1 MSSKEVDERV
11 VEMRFDNAQFE
22 KNVQTSMS
30 TLDKLKAKLNFN
42 GVSKGLED
50 VGNAAKKLE
59 FSGVTSGI
67 ETVQAKLSAMEVI
80 GVTALANITNSAVNA
95 GKRIASA
102 ITIDPVRDGFNEYET
117 QMNAVQTI
125 LANTQKEGTNVKQ
138 VNAALD
144 QLNTYADKTIYN
156 FTEMTRNIGT
166 FTAAGVKLDT
176 SVSAIQGI
184 ANLAAVSGSTSQQA
198 STAMYQLSQALASGT
213 VKLMDWNSVVNAGMG
228 GQVFQDALIRT
239 SEKLGTGAQAYI
251 DAAGSFRESLSKGW
265 LTTDVLTETLDMFS
279 TAADTEEEYAAAIQK
294 FVDEGY
300 SEEQAVDMANM
311 AKTAGEAATKV
322 KTFTQ
327 LIDTLKEALGSG
339 WTTTWR
345 LIIGDFEE
353 AKELWTNVSDVLS
366 KLINNASEARNKL
379 VEGVMSFNPF
389 TNMLNKLENSDVGK
403 TVKQINNLTNSLEYY
418 QKVVTDVWRGNYKN
432 SDTGRYELLDE
443 AGYNHQVI
451 QDLVNKGYEY
461 ELTVEDVQ
469 EAETKFADSLGDS
482 TEEIQNESK
491 QLVKLSD
498 EQLRNAGLTDD
509 EISMYRDLEKQS
521 EKTGKS
527 IEELINDM
535 SAKDGRTL
543 LWDGLGNIGETLII
557 TFTAI
562 KDAFSEIFPAPSVAK
577 IYGVIDGFNAL
588 TEKMKEFSSTH
599 AYDVEQTF
607 KGLFAVIDIVRM
619 VLSSGLTVAFKA
631 LKGILSAFDIDIIEF
646 TGYIGEA
653 LVNLRNWLKNNDCIE
668 KSFKKVGEGLKIVID
683 GIKKLLDY
691 LGESPKIQ
699 KFIDTIKNI
708 DLSEAGEFIIAGLKK
723 GLSIGLSIIPDT
735 MKEIADKLLSKFREV
750 LGIHSPSK
758 ETEADGEYL
767 VEGLINGIK
776 NSSSKVWDTIKTFGS
791 DILEKFKELKLGD
804 SISKIVSVGAGA
816 GMLVIAK
823 KLADAVNRLTSPLKV
838 MESVSE
844 AVEDVGKAVSKNL
857 KASALEKKTK
867 AIQNVALAALMLA
880 GAVFIFSKVD
890 PDRLWQSVGVMA
902 ALTAVLAGIA
912 IAMDKFSKSAV
923 EFDGNSK
930 SFSLNGLKTTMLN
943 LGIALILMAATTK
956 ILGSMNPDQLEQGLI
971 GLSAVTVAMIGLIFS
986 LGKISESGS
995 DKAIKNAGKTMKK
1008 LAVTM
1013 LLMVAGI
1020 AILGN
1025 MNADKYKQGID
1036 GFTNIILALMFM
1048 VTGLVA
1054 LTHLATDKDISQ
1066 IGNLMLKISA
1076 SMLLMVIVA
1085 KMAGELKP
1093 EAFKNGAKIA
1103 GAVALMVTGLVAL
1116 THLATDKDISQI
1128 GNLMLKISASMLL
1141 MVIVAKMAGEL
1152 KPEAF
1157 KNGAKIAGAVALMVT
1172 GLVALTHLA
1181 TDKELKGVGRL
1192 LLSVSL
1198 CMAIM
1203 AGVCLVLG
1211 LLRSEKLEHGVAA
1224 IVVFGVVIG
1233 ALIKVV
1239 ASAKKIDKNAGGA
1252 ILAIAVTIA
1261 VMAAAVTV
1269 LSLLKP
1275 EKIAGATVCLG
1286 ILIGLFALVERNASY
1301 IKKATGSLIVMAV
1314 IIGLLGGLLIGIS
1327 FIPTERALV
1336 AAGAISL
1343 VLLSLSGAMYLIGK
1357 AGNISIKAVAAL
1369 AMMAVVVLS
1378 LAALIQVLT
1387 SFNVDASLM
1396 GSLLLLAGCLISIG
1410 AAVMVMN
1417 NCVAGAAA
1425 LVVVALAL
1433 SVFLPV
1439 LQQLGSMSLG
1449 EIGVALL
1456 ALAGSLAVLGLAGLL
1471 LGPVVAP
1478 MIGIAGAIA
1487 LLGVGCLGAG
1497 AGLQM
1502 FAQGLT
1508 TLVMLGPVAIQAFTA
1523 TIQAFITLIPTI
1535 ITTIVTSLVTTFTT
1549 CIPMIVEGALL
1560 LITSLLTSIAEHL
1573 PEILAAGISI
1583 IMTLLT
1589 GIRDNI
1595 GQITEVVIDIIINFA
1610 EAIAN
1615 KLPDII
1621 QCGVDVFFA
1630 FLDGFSDA
1638 IANNGERLRESLKK
1652 LVDSI
1657 ITGIKGFLGIHSPST
1672 EFEEIGEFSIAGLIK
1687 GFGNKV
1693 GDAVEA
1699 VGKLASK
1706 LVGKVKE
1713 KFSDMKEKGQQL
1725 CQKIKDG
1732 FEEKAPKIVSCVGDT
1747 MKKAGKKIQEAK
1759 NDFKT
1764 WGKDAMEGLRN
1775 GMESA
1780 KDKIKSTV
1788 GGIATDIGAKFKD
1801 VLGIHSPSRVFKQYG
1816 KYIDLG
1822 LVNGIKTFSSKV
1834 YDTAKSVGSDTID
1847 GMSSA
1852 ISKISELINGDMD
1865 MQPTIRPVVD
1875 LSDVQTGVGAIAAMM
1890 PTGGTIGISGGFNT
1904 VATMMNR
1911 NRQNGN
1917 NDEVISAINKL
1928 DKSLNGLSKPIYNV
1942 GGITYDDG
1950 SAVSDAVQELI
1961 RAARIDRRS

>member
-1 MSSKEVDERV
+1 MSSKEVDERI

-30 TLDKLKAKLNFN
+30 TLDKLKAKLNFS
-42 GVSKGLED
+42 GMSKGLED
-50 VGNAAKKLE
+50 VGAATKKLE
-59 FSGVTSGI
+59 FSGVASGI
-67 ETVQAKLSAMEVI
+67 ETIQAKFSALEVI

-95 GKRIASA
+95 GKRIASV

-198 STAMYQLSQALASGT
+198 STAMYQLSQALAAGT

-353 AKELWTNVSDVLS
+353 AKELWTKVSDVLS

-389 TNMLNKLENSDVGK
+389 TNLLNKLEDS
-403 TVKQINNLTNSLEYY
+403 NLLKAADKIDNLAHSLEYY
-418 QKVVTDVWRGNYKN
+418 QEVVTDVWRGDYKN

-443 AGYNHQVI
+443 AGYTHQVV
-451 QDLVNKGYEY
+451 QDLVNKGYLY

-469 EAETKFADSLGDS
+469 EAEAKFADSIGES
-482 TEEIQNESK
+482 TEQIQNETK
-491 QLVKLSD
+491 QLAKLSD
-498 EQLRNAGLTDD
+498 EQLKEVGLTDD

-543 LWDGLGNIGETLII
+543 LWDGLGNIGETLIT

-562 KDAFSEIFPAPSVAK
+562 KNAFSEIFPAPSVAK
-577 IYGVIDGFNAL
+577 IYGVIDVFNAL
-588 TEKMKEFSSTH
+588 TEKMKEFSSSH

-631 LKGILSAFDIDIIEF
+631 LKGILSAFDIDVIEF

-653 LVNLRNWLKNNDCIE
+653 LVNLRDWLKNNDYIE
-668 KSFKKVGEGLKIVID
+668 KSFKKVGEGLKVVIKAV
-683 GIKKLLDY
+683 KKLLDY

-708 DLSEAGEFIIAGLKK
+708 DLSEAGGFIIDGLKK

-735 MKEIADKLLSKFREV
+735 MKEIADKLLAKFREV

-776 NSSSKVWDTIKTFGS
+776 NSSSKVWDTIKDFGS

-804 SISKIVSVGAGA
+804 GISKIVSAGAGV

-823 KLADAVNRLTSPLKV
+823 KLSEAADRLTSPLAV
-838 MESVSE
+838 MESISDAIE
-844 AVEDVGKAVSKNL
+844 GVGKAMKKNL

-890 PDRLWQSVGVMA
+890 PDRLWQSVGAISVLTI
-902 ALTAVLAGIA
+902 ALAA
-912 IAMDKFSKSAV
+912 IATVMDRFSKSAV
-923 EFDGNSK
+923 EFDGESK
-930 SFSLNGLKTTMLN
+930 SFKLDGLKTTLLN
-943 LGIALILMAATTK
+943 LSVALLLMAATVK
-956 ILGSMNPDQLEQGLI
+956 ILGSMDADKYVQGMCGITALVGEMI
-971 GLSAVTVAMIGLIFS
+971 LVMVAMGTVVKADQGNALKQANKIF
-986 LGKISESGS
+986 KQM
-995 DKAIKNAGKTMKK
+995 AI
-1008 LAVTM
+1008 TM
-1013 LLMVAGI
+1013 LLMVASVSILGSMNTDKYFQGMCGIVAIAGIYTLLIVALMKVTKIGKEQQIAKLSGLLIAISAAMLLMCVVAKIVGNMTINEIVAGI
-1020 AILGN
+1020 ATIAFFVVFVG
-1025 MNADKYKQGID
+1025 
-1036 GFTNIILALMFM
+1036 ALVE
-1048 VTGLVA
+1048 VTVMAKEQQIAKLSGLLIA
-1054 LTHLATDKDISQ
+1054 ISV
-1066 IGNLMLKISA
+1066 
-1076 SMLLMVIVA
+1076 SMLLMCQVA
-1085 KMAGELKP
+1085 KIVGNMTINEIVGGIAMMAVFIIFIALLVRATIICKEQQI
-1093 EAFKNGAKIA
+1093 AKLSGLLIA
-1103 GAVALMVTGLVAL
+1103 
-1116 THLATDKDISQI
+1116 
-1128 GNLMLKISASMLL
+1128 
-1141 MVIVAKMAGEL
+1141 
-1152 KPEAF
+1152 
-1157 KNGAKIAGAVALMVT
+1157 
-1172 GLVALTHLA
+1172 
-1181 TDKELKGVGRL
+1181 
-1192 LLSVSL
+1192 VSL

-1211 LLRSEKLEHGVAA
+1211 LLRPEKLAQGVAA

-1239 ASAKKIDKNAGGA
+1239 ASAKKIDKNAAGA
-1252 ILAIAVTIA
+1252 ILAISVTIA

-1286 ILIGLFALVERNASY
+1286 ILLGLFALVERNASY

-1456 ALAGSLAVLGLAGLL
+1456 ALAGSLTVLGLAGLL
-1471 LGPVVAP
+1471 LGPVAPAMVAV
-1478 MIGIAGAIA
+1478 AGAVA
-1487 LLGVGCLGAG
+1487 LLGIGCLAAG
-1497 AGLQM
+1497 AGLKM
-1502 FAQGLT
+1502 FSEALLLLT
-1508 TLVMLGPVAIQAFTA
+1508 ILGPVALQAFVSFVQTM
-1523 TIQAFITLIPTI
+1523 ITMIPLFV
-1535 ITTIVTSLVTTFTT
+1535 TTLVVSLVTTVIT
-1549 CIPMIVEGALL
+1549 CVPMIVEGALF

-1610 EAIAN
+1610 EAISN

-1638 IANNGERLRESLKK
+1638 IANNGERLREALKK

-1672 EFEEIGEFSIAGLIK
+1672 EFEEIGEYSIAGLIK

-1706 LVGKVKE
+1706 LVGKVKD

-1764 WGKDAMEGLRN
+1764 WGKDAMEGLRS

-1852 ISKISELINGDMD
+1852 ISKISDLINGDMD

-1928 DKSLNGLSKPIYNV
+1928 DKSLNGLSKPTYNV

>member
-50 VGNAAKKLE
+50 VGNATKKLE
-59 FSGVTSGI
+59 FSGVASGI
-67 ETVQAKLSAMEVI
+67 EAVQAKLSAMEVI

-102 ITIDPVRDGFNEYET
+102 ITINPVRDGFNEYET

-166 FTAAGVKLDT
+166 FTAAGVKLNA

-239 SEKLGTGAQAYI
+239 SEKLGTGAKAYI

-294 FVDEGY
+294 FVNEGY

-327 LIDTLKEALGSG
+327 LINTLKEALGSG

-353 AKELWTNVSDVLS
+353 AKELWTKVSDVLS

-389 TNMLNKLENSDVGK
+389 TNMLNKLENSDIGK
-403 TVKQINNLTNSLEYY
+403 TVKQVNNLANSLEYY
-418 QKVVTDVWRGNYKN
+418 QKVVTDVWRGDYKN
-432 SDTGRYELLDE
+432 SDIGRYELLDE

-469 EAETKFADSLGDS
+469 GAEAKFVDSLGDS

-491 QLVKLSD
+491 QLSKLSD
-498 EQLRNAGLTDD
+498 EQLRHAGLTDD

-527 IEELINDM
+527 IEELISNM

-543 LWDGLGNIGETLII
+543 LWDGLGNIGETLIT

-653 LVNLRNWLKNNDCIE
+653 LVNLRDWLKNNDYIE
-668 KSFKKVGEGLKIVID
+668 KSFKKIGEGLKVVID

-708 DLSEAGEFIIAGLKK
+708 DLSEAGEFIISGLKK

-1116 THLATDKDISQI
+1116 THLATDK
-1128 GNLMLKISASMLL
+1128 
-1141 MVIVAKMAGEL
+1141 
-1152 KPEAF
+1152 
-1157 KNGAKIAGAVALMVT
+1157 
-1172 GLVALTHLA
+1172 
-1181 TDKELKGVGRL
+1181 ELKGVGRL

-1211 LLRSEKLEHGVAA
+1211 LLRPEKLEHGVAA

-1261 VMAAAVTV
+1261 VMAA
-1269 LSLLKP
+1269 
-1275 EKIAGATVCLG
+1275 C
-1286 ILIGLFALVERNASY
+1286 RNCF
-1301 IKKATGSLIVMAV
+1301 IV
-1314 IIGLLGGLLIGIS
+1314 
-1327 FIPTERALV
+1327 
-1336 AAGAISL
+1336 
-1343 VLLSLSGAMYLIGK
+1343 
-1357 AGNISIKAVAAL
+1357 
-1369 AMMAVVVLS
+1369 
-1378 LAALIQVLT
+1378 
-1387 SFNVDASLM
+1387 
-1396 GSLLLLAGCLISIG
+1396 
-1410 AAVMVMN
+1410 
-1417 NCVAGAAA
+1417 
-1425 LVVVALAL
+1425 
-1433 SVFLPV
+1433 
-1439 LQQLGSMSLG
+1439 
-1449 EIGVALL
+1449 
-1456 ALAGSLAVLGLAGLL
+1456 
-1471 LGPVVAP
+1471 
-1478 MIGIAGAIA
+1478 
-1487 LLGVGCLGAG
+1487 
-1497 AGLQM
+1497 
-1502 FAQGLT
+1502 AQT
-1508 TLVMLGPVAIQAFTA
+1508 
-1523 TIQAFITLIPTI
+1523 
-1535 ITTIVTSLVTTFTT
+1535 
-1549 CIPMIVEGALL
+1549 
-1560 LITSLLTSIAEHL
+1560 
-1573 PEILAAGISI
+1573 
-1583 IMTLLT
+1583 
-1589 GIRDNI
+1589 
-1595 GQITEVVIDIIINFA
+1595 
-1610 EAIAN
+1610 
-1615 KLPDII
+1615 
-1621 QCGVDVFFA
+1621 
-1630 FLDGFSDA
+1630 
-1638 IANNGERLRESLKK
+1638 
-1652 LVDSI
+1652 
-1657 ITGIKGFLGIHSPST
+1657 
-1672 EFEEIGEFSIAGLIK
+1672 
-1687 GFGNKV
+1687 
-1693 GDAVEA
+1693 
-1699 VGKLASK
+1699 
-1706 LVGKVKE
+1706 
-1713 KFSDMKEKGQQL
+1713 
-1725 CQKIKDG
+1725 
-1732 FEEKAPKIVSCVGDT
+1732 
-1747 MKKAGKKIQEAK
+1747 
-1759 NDFKT
+1759 
-1764 WGKDAMEGLRN
+1764 
-1775 GMESA
+1775 
-1780 KDKIKSTV
+1780 
-1788 GGIATDIGAKFKD
+1788 
-1801 VLGIHSPSRVFKQYG
+1801 
-1816 KYIDLG
+1816 
-1822 LVNGIKTFSSKV
+1822 
-1834 YDTAKSVGSDTID
+1834 
-1847 GMSSA
+1847 
-1852 ISKISELINGDMD
+1852 
-1865 MQPTIRPVVD
+1865 
-1875 LSDVQTGVGAIAAMM
+1875 
-1890 PTGGTIGISGGFNT
+1890 
-1904 VATMMNR
+1904 
-1911 NRQNGN
+1911 
-1917 NDEVISAINKL
+1917 
-1928 DKSLNGLSKPIYNV
+1928 
-1942 GGITYDDG
+1942 
-1950 SAVSDAVQELI
+1950 
-1961 RAARIDRRS
+1961 